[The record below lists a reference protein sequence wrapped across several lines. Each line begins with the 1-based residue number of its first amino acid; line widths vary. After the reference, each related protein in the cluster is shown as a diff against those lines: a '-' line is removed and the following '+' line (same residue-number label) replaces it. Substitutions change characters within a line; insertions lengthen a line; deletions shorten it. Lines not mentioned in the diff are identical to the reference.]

1 MNRLKHFCKHNL
13 EVYPVARAI
22 DFSIVSSN
30 RAMRLIGSS
39 KFGEIRPL
47 KAPTWHPFSYGRQS
61 YIQNFL
67 ITTGLYLKKD
77 FFKLNKEY
85 KKLSMIVRDKD
96 WEKLSKTILK
106 EKTIEPENLDSK
118 TELDVLL
125 DNIPEDFIDER
136 PKWVKLVFCLLKL
149 KVPIERIRKI
159 SMESDRYTE
168 SGFDSTIQSYCAEKC
183 DYTLGT
189 LRRWV
194 KEETNLDTL
203 KYFPPQA
210 DFSKDNDG
218 VFQCYLDVWKILHKG
233 KTYKNI
239 DTMVDDVCYHLS
251 QVLVYITAGEGCLIK
266 IDNKDNRFSATKSS
280 PGLDIVVSYMDKNV
294 KGQDIE
300 IQKKNS
306 EIFSYYREKI
316 PNYNQIVFKPMNHNV
331 PKMPSILG
339 LILKQKELM
348 FLTRRR

>member
-1 MNRLKHFCKHNL
+1 MNRLKHFCKNNL

-47 KAPTWHPFSYGRQS
+47 KAPTWHPFSYERQS

-96 WEKLSKTILK
+96 WGKLSKTILK
-106 EKTIEPENLDSK
+106 EKTIEPENLGSK

-149 KVPIERIRKI
+149 KVPIETIQKI
-159 SMESDRYTE
+159 SMKSDRYTD
-168 SGFDSTIQSYCAEKC
+168 SGFDSTIQSYCAENVI
-183 DYTLGT
+183 TL
-189 LRRWV
+189 L
-194 KEETNLDTL
+194 E
-203 KYFPPQA
+203 
-210 DFSKDNDG
+210 
-218 VFQCYLDVWKILHKG
+218 H
-233 KTYKNI
+233 
-239 DTMVDDVCYHLS
+239 
-251 QVLVYITAGEGCLIK
+251 
-266 IDNKDNRFSATKSS
+266 
-280 PGLDIVVSYMDKNV
+280 
-294 KGQDIE
+294 
-300 IQKKNS
+300 
-306 EIFSYYREKI
+306 
-316 PNYNQIVFKPMNHNV
+316 
-331 PKMPSILG
+331 
-339 LILKQKELM
+339 
-348 FLTRRR
+348 